1 MNKTQTAIVGL
12 AVIEILLV
20 CFFIPQLFFRV
31 QDSELAKEVEK
42 VSIEPAK
49 LSFYENTIY
58 NSSSPLTLDE
68 KIEFANSYDSTIT
81 SILLEK
87 GEKYSANQI
96 CSIAAGELDAICNY
110 YEDDMLFSRIRGM
123 EINVSL
129 NEYGVTLGLQASDN
143 GTEYADVDTVDET
156 DVDLGLTYVSGSV
169 EIRLEPYMYINSSEP
184 EQAFI
189 VWTVNY
195 YDSED
200 GTTLFLYFDDETGRL
215 LSVTGSLANYNDKA
229 AYSLYPETKATMT
242 LIKDYYDTV
251 DKNSRESN
259 Q

>member
-87 GEKYSANQI
+87 GEKY
-96 CSIAAGELDAICNY
+96 
-110 YEDDMLFSRIRGM
+110 
-123 EINVSL
+123 
-129 NEYGVTLGLQASDN
+129 
-143 GTEYADVDTVDET
+143 
-156 DVDLGLTYVSGSV
+156 
-169 EIRLEPYMYINSSEP
+169 
-184 EQAFI
+184 
-189 VWTVNY
+189 
-195 YDSED
+195 
-200 GTTLFLYFDDETGRL
+200 
-215 LSVTGSLANYNDKA
+215 
-229 AYSLYPETKATMT
+229 
-242 LIKDYYDTV
+242 
-251 DKNSRESN
+251 
-259 Q
+259 